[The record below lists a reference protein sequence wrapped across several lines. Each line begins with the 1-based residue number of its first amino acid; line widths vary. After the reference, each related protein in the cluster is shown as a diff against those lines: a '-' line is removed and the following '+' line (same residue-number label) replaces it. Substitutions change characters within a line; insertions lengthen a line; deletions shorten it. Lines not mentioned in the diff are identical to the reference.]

1 MVGGANALP
10 FATRSEALD
19 APLFLRIA
27 PELHLKQL
35 VVGGLERVYEIGLA
49 FIIPIIIIIIVYADL
64 TLRVLCCVVLCVV
77 CVCGCGCVVSCRQVL
92 PQRGD

>member
-1 MVGGANALP
+1 VETPVLCSMVGGANALP

-35 VVGGLERVYEIGLA
+35 VVGGLERVYEIGVA
-49 FIIPIIIIIIVYADL
+49 YTTPHQHRYH
-64 TLRVLCCVVLCVV
+64 RV
-77 CVCGCGCVVSCRQVL
+77 S
-92 PQRGD
+92 